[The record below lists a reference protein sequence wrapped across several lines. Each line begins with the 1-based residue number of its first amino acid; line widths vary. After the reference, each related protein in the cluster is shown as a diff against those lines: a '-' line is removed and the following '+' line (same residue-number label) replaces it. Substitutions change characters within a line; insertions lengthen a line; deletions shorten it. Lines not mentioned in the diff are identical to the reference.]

1 MKIVKLIKTAL
12 VFLTSTIA
20 FGQVSEIKNNEKF
33 EYNETGLN
41 DFVVTEIQNKKKEDI
56 YGKTLNWVKE
66 TYKNPDIVLKMQ
78 ILNEKIRIDAIATN
92 LASINNNKTKFNI
105 NYIVEITFK
114 ENKYKFEIIS
124 LIVQNVKDLKTM
136 QNFKTDKK
144 IIKYWGNTPNDI
156 EVYFNNLNDNLK
168 KYISE
173 TKKEESPRPAA

>member
-1 MKIVKLIKTAL
+1 MKIVKLIKIAL
-12 VFLTSTIA
+12 VFLTSTFA

-33 EYNETGLN
+33 EYSETGLN

-56 YGKTLNWVKE
+56 YDKTLNWVKE

-114 ENKYKFEIIS
+114 DNKYKFGIVS

-173 TKKEESPRPAA
+173 TKKEEW